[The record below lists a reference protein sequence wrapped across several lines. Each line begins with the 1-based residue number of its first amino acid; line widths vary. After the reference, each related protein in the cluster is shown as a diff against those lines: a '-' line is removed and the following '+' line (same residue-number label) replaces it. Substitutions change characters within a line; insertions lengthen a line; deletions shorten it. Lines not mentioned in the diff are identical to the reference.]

1 MGKNKKI
8 SSGVKVGLIAITINI
23 ITVAVYIYQTNL
35 MQKQQHASVWPYL
48 EWRIIYNQDDGVVLK
63 VRNNGVGPAIIN
75 KAAIKLNNNPVPV
88 LDSLFSKLLGTTQF
102 PHLTAEV
109 QNRVLPAGES
119 INMIKVVDPKWAE
132 LLYAKVNESNF
143 EMKICYESIYE
154 DQWVCTGTIVKES
167 RCN

>member
-1 MGKNKKI
+1 MKKNKKI

-75 KAAIKLNNNPVPV
+75 KAAIKLNN
-88 LDSLFSKLLGTTQF
+88 
-102 PHLTAEV
+102 
-109 QNRVLPAGES
+109 
-119 INMIKVVDPKWAE
+119 MIKVVDPIWAE
-132 LLYAKVNESNF
+132 LLYAKVNKSNF

-154 DQWVCTGTIVKES
+154 DQWVCTGTTVKES